1 MGALVKSLS
10 ILFVDDS
17 ALARAATIRLLG
29 ARGLTV
35 TALSSHA
42 EATAVDAS
50 AFSAALLDIEL
61 GDGFGT
67 EVAFSLRQRSPLL
80 PIAFLT
86 GGGPRPV
93 LDVAGQFG
101 PVFSKI
107 SGVEEAISWIAEAAR
122 VPGD

>member
-1 MGALVKSLS
+1 VKSPS
-10 ILFVDDS
+10 ILLVDDS
-17 ALARAATIRLLG
+17 ALARAATTRLLW

-42 EATAVDAS
+42 EATAIDPS

-67 EVAFSLRQRSPLL
+67 EVAERLRQRSPEL

-86 GGGPRPV
+86 GGGALPV
-93 LDVAGQFG
+93 LDVAHRFG
-101 PVFSKI
+101 PVFSKT

-122 VPGD
+122 VLDG